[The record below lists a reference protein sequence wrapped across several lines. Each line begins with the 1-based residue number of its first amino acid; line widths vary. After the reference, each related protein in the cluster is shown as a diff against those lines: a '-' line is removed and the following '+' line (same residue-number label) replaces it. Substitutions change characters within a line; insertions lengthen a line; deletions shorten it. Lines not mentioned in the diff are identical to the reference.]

1 MRSGLAGTV
10 PVITSRDNALFK
22 ALRKLAQSGR
32 ERKKTG
38 QALLD
43 GVHLIAA
50 YVAQVGLPQMLI
62 VSASGQERAEIRS
75 LLEQL
80 PSVPLTLLNDA
91 LFQEIAPVESPT
103 GILARV
109 AIPQLPLA
117 EKIHFAVFLEALQ
130 DPGNL
135 GSILRSAAAAGA
147 QAAYLSAECADAW
160 SPRVLRGGMGAHFCL
175 PIYEGVDLVAVAESF
190 AGNVVVTSLQA
201 EADLF
206 DLNLT
211 GPVAFVIGNE
221 GAGVSPMLQQAATQQ
236 VRIPMP
242 GAMESLN
249 AAAAAAICFFERV
262 RQSRTAGKTGES

>member
-1 MRSGLAGTV
+1 M
-10 PVITSRDNALFK
+10 PVITSRDNPLLK
-22 ALRKLAQSGR
+22 SLRKLARSGR

-43 GVHLIAA
+43 GVHLITA
-50 YVAQVGLPQMLI
+50 YVEQIGLPQMLI
-62 VSASGQERAEIRS
+62 VSATGQERAEVGA

-80 PSVPLTLLNDA
+80 RSVPLMQLSDA

-109 AIPQLPLA
+109 EMARLPI
-117 EKIHFAVFLEALQ
+117 ENKIHFAVFLEALQ

-147 QAAYLSAECADAW
+147 QAAYLSTGCADAW
-160 SPRVLRGGMGAHFCL
+160 SPRVLRGGMGAHFFL
-175 PIYEGVDLVAVAESF
+175 PIRENADLVAEAAAFS
-190 AGNVVVTSLQA
+190 GNVVVTSLQA
-201 EADLF
+201 EAEVFDVDLA
-206 DLNLT
+206 

-221 GAGVSPMLQQAATQQ
+221 GAGVSPELQHAATLR

-262 RQSRTAGKTGES
+262 RQVGQGR

>member
-1 MRSGLAGTV
+1 V

-22 ALRKLAQSGR
+22 ALKKLAQSGR
-32 ERKKTG
+32 ERKKSG
-38 QALLD
+38 VALLD
-43 GVHLIAA
+43 GEHLIAA
-50 YVAQVGLPQMLI
+50 YVEQIGLPQMLV

-80 PSVPLTLLNDA
+80 PAVPRTLMSDA
-91 LFQEIAPVESPT
+91 LFQEIAPVDSPT

-109 AIPQLPLA
+109 AIAQLPLA
-117 EKIHFAVFLEALQ
+117 EKIHFAVFLDALQ

-147 QAAYLSAECADAW
+147 QAAYLSTGCADAW
-160 SPRVLRGGMGAHFCL
+160 APKVLRGGMGAHFHL
-175 PIYEGVDLVAVAESF
+175 PLREGVDLVEIAGNF
-190 AGNVVVTSLQA
+190 AGDVVVTSLQG
-201 EADLF
+201 EKDLF
-206 DLNLT
+206 ELDLA

-221 GAGVSPMLQQAATQQ
+221 GAGVSPAMQRAATQR

-249 AAAAAAICFFERV
+249 AAAAAAVCFFERV
-262 RQSRTAGKTGES
+262 RQTGRRRVS

>member
-1 MRSGLAGTV
+1 MCGGFAGAV

-22 ALRKLAQSGR
+22 SLRKLAQSGR
-32 ERKKTG
+32 ERKKMG

-43 GVHLIAA
+43 GVHLITA
-50 YVAQVGLPQMLI
+50 YVAQAGLPQMLI

-80 PSVPLTLLNDA
+80 PSVPLTLLSDV

-147 QAAYLSAECADAW
+147 QVAYLSAECADAW
-160 SPRVLRGGMGAHFCL
+160 SPRVLRGGMGAHFYL
-175 PIYEGVDLVAVAESF
+175 PIREGADLVGIAENF

-201 EADLF
+201 ESDLF
-206 DLNLT
+206 AVDLA

-221 GAGVSPMLQQAATQQ
+221 GAGVSPLLQQAATQR

-262 RQSRTAGKTGES
+262 RQASRADVAKES